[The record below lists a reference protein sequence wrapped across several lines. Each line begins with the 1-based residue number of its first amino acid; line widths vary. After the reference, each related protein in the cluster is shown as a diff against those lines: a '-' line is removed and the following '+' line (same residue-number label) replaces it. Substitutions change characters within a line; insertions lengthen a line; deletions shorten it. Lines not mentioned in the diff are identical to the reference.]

1 MNGTFKMIKNI
12 EKVPSQSYSNSHYFC
27 DYIELLALINNNDLL
42 AVADVYDRFYED
54 NSIEIP
60 ENNSDI
66 DLGSEVSQTND
77 IWESRIKEWFSILD
91 TRKNIFG
98 DFYPF
103 KIEHDTIH
111 MCSELTYKQLLY
123 IFLLLNSN
131 QNYIRSNSQL
141 TSDFEEFSL
150 RALKN
155 FLPSN
160 AQCYRFGKSML
171 DQDRYKGNISKKIDD
186 LAKDLKYSTKY
197 KEHYFASNDN
207 GDGGLD
213 IVSWIPFK
221 GDENQNNMQVYLCQ
235 CATGKEWYKK
245 QDDTDKFVDNYIDF
259 RTQVNLVMFIPFD
272 GRNMD
277 RTFNEEAKMK
287 KNIIFDR
294 VRLVYLLQENQNL
307 ITELKSF
314 EIVNQII
321 AFEEDIV

>member
-1 MNGTFKMIKNI
+1 MIKNI
-12 EKVPSQSYSNSHYFC
+12 EKVPSLSYFHSHYFC

-42 AVADVYDRFYED
+42 SVADIYDRFYED
-54 NSIEIP
+54 NSIEVLD
-60 ENNSDI
+60 NSSDT
-66 DLGSEVSQTND
+66 DLGSDVSKTND
-77 IWESRIKEWFSILD
+77 EWESRIKEWFSILES
-91 TRKNIFG
+91 RKNVFN

-103 KIEHDTIH
+103 IIKNDTI
-111 MCSELTYKQLLY
+111 QLIDTLSFKHQLY
-123 IFLLLNSN
+123 LFLLLNAN
-131 QNYIRSNSQL
+131 QNYIRNSSQL
-141 TSDFEEFSL
+141 TSDFEELSL

-155 FLPSN
+155 FLPNN
-160 AQCYRFGKSML
+160 ALSYRFGKSVL
-171 DQDRYKGNISKKIDD
+171 ASKYTGHITNKINE
-186 LAKDLKYSTKY
+186 LAKDLKYTTKY
-197 KEHYFASNDN
+197 KVSNFAPNDN

-213 IVSWIPFK
+213 VVSWVPFE

-272 GRNMD
+272 GRNAD
-277 RTFNEEAKMK
+277 RAFNEEAKMK

-294 VRLVYLLQENQNL
+294 IRLLNLLQENQNL

>member
-1 MNGTFKMIKNI
+1 MNGISKMIKNI
-12 EKVPSQSYSNSHYFC
+12 EKVPSQSYFNSHYFC

-42 AVADVYDRFYED
+42 AVADIYDRFYED

-60 ENNSDI
+60 ENNSDSE
-66 DLGSEVSQTND
+66 LGSEVSQTND
-77 IWESRIKEWFSILD
+77 AWESRIKEWFSILD
-91 TRKNIFG
+91 TRKNVFKE
-98 DFYPF
+98 FYPF
-103 KIEHDTIH
+103 IISQNTIK
-111 MCSELTYKQLLY
+111 MCSELTYKQQLY

-131 QNYIRSNSQL
+131 QNYIRNSNQL

-155 FLPSN
+155 FLPNN
-160 AQCYRFGKSML
+160 AVCYRFGKSML
-171 DQDRYKGNISKKIDD
+171 EDKYSGHITKKIDD
-186 LAKDLKYSTKY
+186 LARDLKYSTKY
-197 KEHYFASNDN
+197 KASYFAPNDN

-213 IVSWIPFK
+213 LVSWIPFE

-245 QDDTDKFVDNYIDF
+245 QDDTDKFIDNYIDF

-294 VRLVYLLQENQNL
+294 VRLVYLLQENKNL

-314 EIVNQII
+314 EIVNKII
-321 AFEEDIV
+321 EFEEDIV